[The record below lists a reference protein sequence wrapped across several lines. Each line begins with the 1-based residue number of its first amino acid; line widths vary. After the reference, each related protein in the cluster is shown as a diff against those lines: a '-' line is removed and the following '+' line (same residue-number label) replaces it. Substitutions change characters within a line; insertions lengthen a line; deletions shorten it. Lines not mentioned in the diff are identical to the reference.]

1 MPYLDTSFIA
11 PLFIAEDTSKAVEA
25 YLLTLPA
32 ETLTTGAWTKVE
44 FASLVSRRQ
53 RMGELTAEQA
63 QEVRAEFARVMAESI
78 TLLTPT
84 AADYELAAELLAN
97 FKSGLR
103 AGDALH
109 LATAHNQG
117 ELELLSLDKTLV
129 KVANSLGI
137 KASVGIR
144 GAGKA

>member
-11 PLFIAEDTSKAVEA
+11 PLFIAENTSKAVEA
-25 YLLTLPA
+25 CLLGLPA
-32 ETLTTGAWTKVE
+32 DSLMTGAWTKVE

-53 RMGELTAEQA
+53 RMGELTPAQA
-63 QEVRAEFARVMAESI
+63 QEVRSECARVMEESI

-84 AADYELAAELLAN
+84 MADYEVAAELLAN
-97 FKSGLR
+97 CKSGLR

-117 ELELLSLDKTLV
+117 GLEVLSLDKALV
-129 KVANSLGI
+129 KAANSLGI
-137 KASVGIR
+137 KASAGIR
-144 GAGKA
+144 GTGKA

>member
-11 PLFIAEDTSKAVEA
+11 PLFIAEGTSKAVEA
-25 YLLTLPA
+25 YLLRLPA

-63 QEVRAEFARVMAESI
+63 HEVRAEFARVMAESV

-84 AADYELAAELLAN
+84 MADYEVAAELLAN

-109 LATAHNQG
+109 LATAYNQG

-129 KVANSLGI
+129 KAANSLGI
-137 KASVGIR
+137 KASAGIR
-144 GAGKA
+144 GAGKV

>member
-11 PLFIAEDTSKAVEA
+11 PLFIAENTSKAVEA
-25 YLLTLPA
+25 CLLGLPA
-32 ETLTTGAWTKVE
+32 DSLMTGAWTKVE

-53 RMGELTAEQA
+53 RMGELTPAQA
-63 QEVRAEFARVMAESI
+63 QEVRSECARVMEESI

-84 AADYELAAELLAN
+84 MADYELAAELLAN

-129 KVANSLGI
+129 KAANSLGI
-137 KASVGIR
+137 KASAGIR
-144 GAGKA
+144 GAGKV

>member
-25 YLLTLPA
+25 YLLKLPA
-32 ETLTTGAWTKVE
+32 ESLTTGAWTKVE
-44 FASLVSRRQ
+44 FASLVSRGQ
-53 RMGELTAEQA
+53 RMDELTAAQA
-63 QEVRAEFARVMAESI
+63 DQVRTEFARVMTESV

-117 ELELLSLDKTLV
+117 GLEVLSLDKTLV
-129 KVANSLGI
+129 KAANSLGI

-144 GAGKA
+144 MPAKP